1 MTPRQAGILIVDDE
15 ENCLRAIK
23 DVFDLEGIDCMTANN
38 GAKALEYFDRHEIDI
53 VITDV
58 KMPGIAGIDLLK
70 RIKKRSPKTYVLM
83 LTGYGSIEDAVES
96 IKMGAY
102 QYIMKP
108 VIMDDLLGQIKDIL
122 ARIDSET
129 SHSPLPDIAAIL
141 PTGKAILGK
150 SPRIRNVAQL
160 ISKIANTDL
169 PVLVLGESGTG
180 KELAA
185 TAIHYAS
192 DRVDKPFIAINCAAF
207 PDTLLDSE
215 LFGYEKGAFTD
226 AKTSKA
232 GRIEE
237 ANGGTLFL
245 DEIGDMKPSMQAKL
259 LRVLEE
265 QEFQRL
271 GSNQSRKVDIRFIS
285 ATNLDLRQ
293 ALENGS
299 FRVDLYFRLNA
310 VTLMMPALREIPED
324 IPLLANQFAKQ
335 FAARFNR
342 NTTQITDEA
351 IKALQSYHWPGNVR
365 EIANAIRR
373 AVALCDGEQIR
384 AYDLPP
390 HISTA
395 ETSTPKETLP
405 IKEKSLLLSD
415 VERDHILR
423 VLDIAEGNKSLAA
436 NILGIHR
443 DTLLRK
449 LKKYGLS

>member
-1 MTPRQAGILIVDDE
+1 MTQRQFGILIVDDE

-23 DVFDLEGIDCMTANN
+23 DVFDLEGIGCMTANN
-38 GAKALEYFDRHEIDI
+38 GARALEYFDRQEIDI

-96 IKMGAY
+96 IKLGAY

-122 ARIDSET
+122 ARINAER
-129 SHSPLPDIAAIL
+129 SHSPLQEIAEIL
-141 PTGKAILGK
+141 PTGKTILGK
-150 SPRIRNVAQL
+150 SLRIRNVAQL

-185 TAIHYAS
+185 TAIHFAS
-192 DRVDKPFIAINCAAF
+192 DRVNKPFVAINCAAF

-237 ANGGTLFL
+237 ADGGTLFL

-271 GSNQSRKVDIRFIS
+271 GSNQSIKVDIRFIS

-310 VTLMMPALREIPED
+310 VTLMMPPLREIPED
-324 IPLLANQFAKQ
+324 IPLLANHFSKQ

-342 NTTQITDEA
+342 NITQITDEA
-351 IKALQSYHWPGNVR
+351 INALKSYHWPGNVR
-365 EIANAIRR
+365 ELANAIRR
-373 AVALCDGEQIR
+373 AVALCDGDQIR

-395 ETSTPKETLP
+395 EPITHKETLS

-415 VERDHILR
+415 IERDHILR
-423 VLDIAEGNKSLAA
+423 VLDMAEGNKSLAA

-449 LKKYGLS
+449 LKKYGLN

>member
-1 MTPRQAGILIVDDE
+1 MTQKQPGILIVDDE

-23 DVFDLEGIDCMTANN
+23 DVFDLEGIQCMTANN
-38 GAKALEYFDRHEIDI
+38 GAKALEYFDRQEIDI

-58 KMPGIAGIDLLK
+58 KMPGITGMDLLK

-83 LTGYGSIEDAVES
+83 LTGYGSIENAVES
-96 IKMGAY
+96 IKLGAY

-108 VIMDDLLGQIKDIL
+108 VIMDDLLGQVKDIL
-122 ARIDSET
+122 ARIHAER
-129 SHSPLPDIAAIL
+129 SHSPLQDIAEIL
-141 PTGKAILGK
+141 PMGKAILGK

-169 PVLVLGESGTG
+169 PVLILGESGTG

-185 TAIHYAS
+185 TAIHFAS
-192 DRVDKPFIAINCAAF
+192 ERVGKPFVAINCAAF

-226 AKTSKA
+226 AKNSRA

-237 ANGGTLFL
+237 ADGGTLFL

-271 GSNQSRKVDIRFIS
+271 GSNQARKVDIRFIS

-293 ALENGS
+293 ALENGA

-310 VTLMMPALREIPED
+310 VTLMMPPLREIAED
-324 IPLLANQFAKQ
+324 IPLLANHFAKQ
-335 FAARFNR
+335 FAARFKR
-342 NTTQITDEA
+342 EGTQITEEA
-351 IKALQSYHWPGNVR
+351 MKALQSYHWPGNVR
-365 EIANAIRR
+365 ELANAIRR

-384 AYDLPP
+384 VYDLPP
-390 HISTA
+390 HISAA
-395 ETSTPKETLP
+395 ETATPKVAMP
-405 IKEKSLLLSD
+405 MKEKSLLLAD
-415 VERDHILR
+415 IERNHILR
-423 VLDIAEGNKSLAA
+423 VLDMAEGNKSMAA